1 MKGSSTYGKKL
12 KAKVSKQ
19 KKKATA
25 TAMKKTATRKK
36 ARRA

>member
-19 KKKATA
+19 KKKT
-25 TAMKKTATRKK
+25 TAMKRAAARKK
-36 ARRA
+36 GSRI

>member
-19 KKKATA
+19 KKKAT
-25 TAMKKTATRKK
+25 RKK